1 MKKLNQLATSDIQS
15 LIETIDNPKTLVE
28 DILLAGL
35 RGELDLR
42 NKPEE
47 SGAVIMVA
55 KVLEEIDNLE

>member
-1 MKKLNQLATSDIQS
+1 MKKLNQLTTSDIQS

-35 RGELDLR
+35 KGELDLR

-47 SGAVIMVA
+47 SDADIKA
-55 KVLEEIDNLE
+55 PKVLDEIDNLE